1 MKGSIRQRSKGTWQ
15 LRYDAPP
22 DGTGRRRFVSETFKG
37 NKKDAERALRELLA
51 TIENGGYV
59 ASDKETVAQF
69 MVRWLE
75 TYAATNTT
83 VRTLHGY
90 RGYVERYI
98 NPTIGNIQLQ
108 SLTARH
114 IQGLYADLLDRGL
127 SSSTVAQL
135 HRIFKQALSHAVRWG
150 TLTRNSAAAT
160 TPPRQQRTTIGMWD
174 IESINQFLDAAH
186 DNRFRDVFQ
195 LAVLTGLRRS
205 ELTGLQWENVDLVT
219 GNLRIVSTLQRITG
233 YGLVKGQP
241 KTAKSRRSVALAP
254 DAINLMH
261 GIRGRQ
267 IEQQLKYG
275 ELWLNT
281 GYVFTQENG
290 SPVSPDMISIAFCA
304 LVRKT
309 GLPHLTFH
317 GLRHAHA
324 TLALT
329 AGINPKIVSERLG
342 HSTIAVTMD
351 VYSHVLPGLQKEAAL
366 AVERLLKR
374 PASN

>member
-22 DGTGRRRFVSETFKG
+22 DGTGRRRFVSKTFKG

-150 TLTRNSAAAT
+150 TLTQNSAAAT

-290 SPVSPDMISIAFCA
+290 SPVA
-304 LVRKT
+304 L
-309 GLPHLTFH
+309 
-317 GLRHAHA
+317 
-324 TLALT
+324 
-329 AGINPKIVSERLG
+329 I
-342 HSTIAVTMD
+342 
-351 VYSHVLPGLQKEAAL
+351 
-366 AVERLLKR
+366 
-374 PASN
+374 

>member
-22 DGTGRRRFVSETFKG
+22 DGTGRRRFVSKTFKG